1 MKHRNIIK
9 NATDTASGSDC
20 GPAYLQDDGIQ
31 LFASMLLLA
40 QCASF
45 IGTQISNID
54 AVIAELMS
62 TLRHPPVVIDVLND
76 LNQPAESDDRAWH
89 LGMHQARARPLPLER
104 LVSARGGRYKVRQPA
119 VRGAPAVR
127 AQGRSASRPCRFRCY
142 QPAVCNLRRKR
153 DYSRPCS
160 AF

>member
-1 MKHRNIIK
+1 MKHRNIINIK

-76 LNQPAESDDRAWH
+76 LNQPAESDDRVWH

-104 LVSARGGRYKVRQPA
+104 LVSARGGRAAAAIVDMSRQQMA
-119 VRGAPAVR
+119 AWAQDFKNGRG
-127 AQGRSASRPCRFRCY
+127 
-142 QPAVCNLRRKR
+142 
-153 DYSRPCS
+153 
-160 AF
+160 